1 VPRPNGSEALE
12 EVARFL
18 RGSLEA
24 AGARVELQEFVATPH
39 GFALCWAVLL
49 LTMLGW
55 VAAIATRRH
64 ALALALA
71 LAVPALLF
79 AEFEALR
86 SPVSGLWAVTERN
99 VIGTFP
105 GRPDGPLLV
114 FTAHYDTTTHF
125 GDHRD
130 WATWGWRMAPALGA
144 AIALSL
150 LASLRG
156 LRARAPLPRW
166 LTLPVAAGVL
176 VPFAAMAWFQAA
188 GPLLR
193 APCPGAV
200 DNGGSVAAL
209 LRLAERLAARPAGSA
224 AEVRIVFVAAEE
236 ERALGSRAYAR
247 ALDRERPL
255 AIVNLEA
262 VGTSAPLAFVPE
274 DGFDLRR
281 FDSPAWLIE
290 LLGDAAADL
299 GRSAPARRPL
309 PPGTLTDGRSFLAEG
324 LPAVTVWSAED
335 ESFAPYLHSAGDS
348 RERLSPEAL
357 EATVDLLEALVRRVD
372 REPAIPTGAGTD
384 ATPLRRR
391 LRSLGEGSDQDL
403 DDLVDLAA
411 RRH

>member
-55 VAAIATRRH
+55 AAAIATRRH

-274 DGFDLRR
+274 DGFELRR
-281 FDSPAWLIE
+281 FESPAWLTL
-290 LLGDAAADL
+290 LLGAAAADL
-299 GRSAPARRPL
+299 GRPAPARRPL
-309 PPGTLTDGRSFLAEG
+309 PTGTLSDGRSFLAEG
-324 LPAVTVWSAED
+324 LPAVTLWAAED
-335 ESFAPYLHSAGDS
+335 ERFPPYLHSAGDS
-348 RERLSPEAL
+348 RERLSPAAL

-372 REPAIPTGAGTD
+372 REPTSLTD
-384 ATPLRRR
+384 SLR
-391 LRSLGEGSDQDL
+391 
-403 DDLVDLAA
+403 
-411 RRH
+411 